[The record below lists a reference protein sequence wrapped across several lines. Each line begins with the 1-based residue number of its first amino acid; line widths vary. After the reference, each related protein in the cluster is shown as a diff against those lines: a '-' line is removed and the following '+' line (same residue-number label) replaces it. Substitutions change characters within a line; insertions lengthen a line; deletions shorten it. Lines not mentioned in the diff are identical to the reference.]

1 MDFDG
6 HLLRVERG
14 DGGMGVYS
22 FSSHRLISFSGT
34 GVPDMQ
40 LKGASGLCHFRS
52 RLLDKHALTV
62 GFTLK
67 FLQLQRAI

>member
-6 HLLRVERG
+6 HLLRVEQG

-40 LKGASGLCHFRS
+40 LK
-52 RLLDKHALTV
+52 
-62 GFTLK
+62 
-67 FLQLQRAI
+67 